1 MIDNTM
7 AAARLRR
14 KPWLCLMCLAA
25 AAVLGGVPLP
35 MGATATEYVVVDRNT
50 GLAIS
55 GMDPVAYFIDGAP
68 MPGSG
73 AFEYSWERAIWRF
86 RNEGNRGAFAAHPE
100 VYAPRFGGYDP
111 VGIARGIAVAGD
123 PRLWCVS
130 GQRLYL
136 FYTPETRR
144 AFLQDPEGI
153 TETADSNWPT
163 VQLTLSP

>member
-7 AAARLRR
+7 AAARLPR

-35 MGATATEYVVVDRNT
+35 MRATATEYVVVDRNT

-153 TETADSNWPT
+153 TETADGNWPS